1 MNKQNYTT
9 KETSQA
15 ISAVVEVETTFFKIR
30 KGNTWLTVFKTDL
43 HDYVSCVGT
52 HHYTGIEEKYKTY
65 SLSEALLAIEE
76 LGKVR
81 NPKESLVSQTV
92 RQQKLLVAWQQDGGR
107 MNGEAVSEFLISLF
121 KE

>member
-1 MNKQNYTT
+1 MKAKNYTT
-9 KETSQA
+9 PKTSQA
-15 ISAVVEVETTFFKIR
+15 ISAVVEVDTETHCFYANQKWHFTTR
-30 KGNTWLTVFKTDL
+30 KAVVFAFNK
-43 HDYVSCVGT
+43 VVPV
-52 HHYTGIEEKYKTY
+52 Y

-92 RQQKLLVAWQQDGGR
+92 RQQKLFVAWQQDGEM